1 MRAGVSAR
9 VSWLRWRGRCKVA
22 LLMPVRAAIV
32 VMVAIAGCGP
42 QLTQARL
49 QPPPVSTSPT
59 GAVAVTAVEVASTM
73 DLYQGRPQLSSNTE
87 IATRVEID
95 NRSDAPVTLPL
106 ADWRL
111 VVTGPGGHKAVGTP
125 VVTLAETP
133 RFGAMPAETV
143 APVTLAPRQK
153 RTLALMF
160 RGLGGVPSD
169 GALAL
174 RLETGDATAPL
185 VLAAPAAPGPR
196 WSVRGLVPMAF
207 GLGIQRVVSSELELM
222 AVQVHLY
229 AGWRQLLFGF
239 GIGGGLIAR
248 QLEAADT
255 DPEAVLLMSPRIGW
269 HVERWHMALL
279 AGADFGQMSEF
290 DGQNDHLHLALSTA
304 TIAARL
310 PAPHWGRSVSPLPVV
325 ISSHGLSR
333 GWVSVGY
340 LYMFGRRGLPS
351 GHGLSFEFAFAQ
363 VVE

>member
-1 MRAGVSAR
+1 
-9 VSWLRWRGRCKVA
+9 
-22 LLMPVRAAIV
+22 MPVRAAIV
-32 VMVAIAGCGP
+32 AMVAIAGCGP
-42 QLTQARL
+42 ALMHARL

-73 DLYQGRPQLSSNTE
+73 NLYQGRPQLSPDTE

-111 VVTGPGGHKAVGTP
+111 VVTGPGGLEATGTP

-143 APVTLAPRQK
+143 TPVTLAPRQK

-196 WSVRGLVPMAF
+196 WSVKGMVPMAF
-207 GLGIQRVVSSELELM
+207 GLGIQRAVSSEQDLV
-222 AVQVHLY
+222 AVQLHVY
-229 AGWRQLLFGF
+229 VGWRQLLFGF
-239 GIGGGLIAR
+239 GIGAGIITR
-248 QLEAADT
+248 QLEAAGT
-255 DPEAVLLMSPRIGW
+255 DSQGVLLTSPRIGW

-279 AGADFGQMSEF
+279 AGSDFGRVSEF

-310 PAPHWGRSVSPLPVV
+310 PVLPWGRSVSPLPVV
-325 ISSHGLSR
+325 TPRHGLSR

-340 LYMFGRRGLPS
+340 LYIFGRRGLPS
-351 GHGLSFEFAFAQ
+351 GHGLSFEMAFAQ